1 MCAVLSPQSAG
12 EFIVTTNPA
21 DTGVALVAHATK
33 SMKCLPK
40 VSITSL
46 RCCDSLASGAVV
58 FADAGTGRVLS
69 IQSSGVEV
77 LGERFART
85 AEKGVAIAADGTC
98 LVAEEAAGRI
108 VKIGRGGVDTVL
120 DGLQQPQGILVR
132 GDSLYV
138 VDAGSKELIEYNLS
152 SKARRTIAGGLP
164 LGAPAGVEPKFLR
177 PFPPLSGSIGPFAG
191 IAAGADGALYV
202 SADGD
207 GSVLA
212 LRPR

>member
-1 MCAVLSPQSAG
+1 VRGVVTAGAG
-12 EFIVTTNPA
+12 EFIVTTSGGQVSRWWPTQQKHEVLA
-21 DTGVALVAHATK
+21 EGFDRPYGVALT
-33 SMKCLPK
+33 
-40 VSITSL
+40 
-46 RCCDSLASGAVV
+46 ASGAVV

-69 IQSSGVEV
+69 IQSSGVEI
-77 LGERFART
+77 LASDLQEP
-85 AEKGVAIAADGTC
+85 KGVAIAADGTC

-132 GDSLYV
+132 GDSLYI
-138 VDAGSKELIEYNLS
+138 VDAGSKEVIEYNLANKS
-152 SKARRTIAGGLP
+152 VRTIASGLP
-164 LGAPAGVEPKFLR
+164 LGAPAGVTPKFLK
-177 PFPPLSGSIGPFAG
+177 PFPPLSGSMGPFAG
-191 IAAGADGALYV
+191 IAAGADGTLYV